1 MNRQGLLLDD
11 LPFFDDFLIDFRKVL
26 EPIFKK
32 LFPDLFPEG
41 SSVDSQKAF
50 VVYYSC
56 DGVDNDVDLASHFDN
71 SEVTINVALSQSK
84 LNTSGAKHDGF
95 WVF

>member
-11 LPFFDDFLIDFRKVL
+11 LPLFDEFLIDFRKVL

-32 LFPDLFPEG
+32 LFPDFLPDD
-41 SSVDSQKAF
+41 SSLDSQKSF

-56 DGVDNDVDLASHFDN
+56 DGPDNDVDLSSHFDN
-71 SEVTINVALSQSK
+71 SEVTINVALSQCKSNANAK
-84 LNTSGAKHDGF
+84 LNF
-95 WVF
+95 